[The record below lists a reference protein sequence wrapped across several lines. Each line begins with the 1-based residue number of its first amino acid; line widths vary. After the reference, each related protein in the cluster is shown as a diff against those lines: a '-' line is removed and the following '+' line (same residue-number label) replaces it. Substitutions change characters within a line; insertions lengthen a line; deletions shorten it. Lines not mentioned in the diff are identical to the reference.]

1 MPVDV
6 EKLKADW
13 TGFEFDRVDFD
24 VSADELV
31 EFASAVGERQGRYVD
46 PDHPEFRAVPNFTT
60 KYHGGRV
67 WPDDFPRLSSTSMGF
82 DGGKAVEVHGPIRA
96 GDRLTAKSHI
106 HDIFEKTGR
115 SGPMVFIV
123 HRMEFSNQRDEL
135 VSVVDWRFI
144 QKPDAE

>member
-6 EKLKADW
+6 AKLKQDW
-13 TGFEFDRVDFD
+13 AGFEFDRVEFD

-31 EFASAVGERQGRYVD
+31 EFAETVGEREPRYVD
-46 PDHPEFRAVPNFTT
+46 PTHADFQAVPNFTT
-60 KYHGGRV
+60 KYHGRRM
-67 WPDDFPRLSSTSMGF
+67 WPDEFPRLSSTSAGF
-82 DGGKAVEVHGPIRA
+82 DGGKAVEVKGAIRP

-115 SGPMVFIV
+115 SGAMIFMI
-123 HRMEFSNQRDEL
+123 HRMEFRNQRDEL

-144 QKPDAE
+144 QKPHAE